1 MKNSCPSHEPIQS
14 LYRFSFGTPITLRSG
29 KVPRKRGSALIIA
42 LWAIVLLSMLVSSL
56 AYQMHLEARLA
67 SHYRKRM
74 KARHLALGG
83 IEWAKF
89 MLYKSNGSSQDDEDE
104 YGEQFYFH
112 LQNIQNAVGING
124 MTQEL
129 GEGQFTVDILP
140 EQGRRNINTLT
151 EDDWREMLEQAGLP
165 RDRWS
170 EFIDPFMDWIDADN
184 NNRRKGAEEND
195 SFYKDKDYEVKN
207 APIDTIDELLLIK
220 NWTRELLYGGP
231 GLDDGDPP
239 ILGIA
244 RWVTTWGDG
253 KVNINT
259 ASADVLQ
266 TMPELDE
273 FDIEQILERRTGI
286 DEITGTEDDG
296 FRSAQEVTSL
306 IGADASFANRIT
318 TNDKRYIRVKSTG
331 EVGGVTA
338 TVWCVYLFSNRD
350 IMPVFWEEELREQ

>member
-1 MKNSCPSHEPIQS
+1 MKP
-14 LYRFSFGTPITLRSG
+14 YRSAAYTRL
-29 KVPRKRGSALIIA
+29 PRRGSALIIA

-74 KARHLALGG
+74 KARQLALGG
-83 IEWAKF
+83 MQYAQF
-89 MLYKSNGSSQDDEDE
+89 MLYKSNGSSQDDEEE
-104 YGEQFYFH
+104 YGEQFYFY
-112 LQNIQNAVGING
+112 LQNIQNSVGVSG
-124 MTQEL
+124 FQQEM
-129 GEGQFTVDILP
+129 GEGTFTIDILP

-151 EDDWREMLEQAGLP
+151 EEDWQEMLEQAGLE
-165 RDRWS
+165 RDRWA
-170 EFIDPFMDWIDADN
+170 EFIDPFLDWIDKDN

-195 SFYKDKDYEVKN
+195 RFYQDLDYEVKN

-220 NWTRELLYGGP
+220 NWTRTMLYGGP
-231 GLDDGDPP
+231 GLEEGDPP
-239 ILGIA
+239 ITGIA

-253 KVNINT
+253 KVNVNT

-273 FDIEQILERRTGI
+273 FDIEQILERRYGS
-286 DEITGTEDDG
+286 DGFQGTEDDG
-296 FRSAQEVTSL
+296 FRSVEEVTSL
-306 IGADASFANRIT
+306 ISADPGFAQRIT
-318 TNDKRYIRVKSTG
+318 VTDKRYIRVKSVG